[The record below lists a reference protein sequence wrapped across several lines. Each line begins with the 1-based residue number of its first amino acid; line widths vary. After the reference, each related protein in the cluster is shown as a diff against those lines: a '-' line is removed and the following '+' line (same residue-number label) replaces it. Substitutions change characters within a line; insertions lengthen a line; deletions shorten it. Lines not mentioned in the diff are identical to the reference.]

1 MNRYKKLYILAG
13 VLVVACLV
21 TFGVTRYEARKENIQ
36 NSGEVVLE
44 LPTDSV
50 TDLSWE
56 YDGQSLAFR
65 KEDGTWTYD
74 GDADF
79 PVDQDKIAELL
90 DPFSALAAAFIIQ
103 DPEDLGQYGLSD
115 PTCTIDISTEDQ
127 DYTILLGDYSTMDSQ
142 RYVSI
147 GDGNVYLVEE
157 DPLDLF
163 DAQLSEL
170 IQNDEIPDLDTVTQ
184 LSVSGPDDYTAV
196 YETGNTT
203 DTYRTDDVYFTQR
216 SGDKVPLD
224 TSRVEDYLYTMSS
237 LDLTNYVTYNA
248 TEEEIQNC
256 GLDDPE
262 ATVQVDYTTEDDDG
276 NDVAGSV
283 TLYISQDPDER
294 SAAQAE
300 ETDAQSTDASDADTQ
315 DEEEEEI
322 TAYVRV
328 GSSQILYQITG
339 EEYQAL
345 MACGYDDLR
354 HPEVLPADFADIGQ
368 LDISLDGAD
377 YTITAQGNSDKR
389 TYSYQDEE
397 LDIAD
402 LQTALESLTADSFT
416 SEKPTQ
422 KEEISLTVHLDLE
435 GDPTVTIDLYRYD
448 GSHCLAVVD
457 GDPVSLVPRS
467 AVVDLVEAVNAI
479 VLN

>member
-13 VLVVACLV
+13 VLVAACLV
-21 TFGVTRYEARKENIQ
+21 TFCVTRYEARKENIQ

-74 GDADF
+74 GDDAF

-90 DPFSALAAAFIIQ
+90 DPFASFGAAFIIQ
-103 DPEDLGQYGLSD
+103 DAEDLGQYGLSD
-115 PTCTIDISTEDQ
+115 PTCTIHISTEDT

-147 GDGNVYLVEE
+147 GDGNVYLVED

-170 IQNDEIPDLDTVTQ
+170 IQNDEIPDLDTITQ

-196 YETGNTT
+196 YEEGNTT
-203 DTYRTDDVYFTQR
+203 DTYRSDDVYFTQR

-224 TSRVEDYLYTMSS
+224 TDRVEDYLYTMSS

-262 ATVQVDYTTEDDDG
+262 ATVQVDYTTEDD
-276 NDVAGSV
+276 
-283 TLYISQDPDER
+283 
-294 SAAQAE
+294 
-300 ETDAQSTDASDADTQ
+300 SDAE

-339 EEYQAL
+339 EEYEAL

-354 HPEVLPADFADIGQ
+354 HPEVLPADFADISQ
-368 LDISLDGAD
+368 MDISLEGKD
-377 YTITAQGNSDKR
+377 YTITSAGDSDER
-389 TYSYQDEE
+389 TYSYQEEE

-416 SEKPTQ
+416 SEAPTQ
-422 KEEISLTVHLDLE
+422 KEEISMTVHLDLE

-448 GSHCLAVVD
+448 GSDCLAVVD
-457 GDPVSLVPRS
+457 GEPVCLVSRS
-467 AVVDLVEAVNAI
+467 AVVDLVEAVNSI

>member
-13 VLVVACLV
+13 ILVVACLV

-74 GDADF
+74 GDDAF

-90 DPFSALAAAFIIQ
+90 DPFASFGAAFIIQ
-103 DPEDLGQYGLSD
+103 DAEDLGQYGLSD
-115 PTCTIDISTEDQ
+115 PTCTIHISTEDT

-147 GDGNVYLVEE
+147 GDGNVYLVAD

-170 IQNDEIPDLDTVTQ
+170 IQNDEIPDLDTITQ

-196 YETGNTT
+196 YEEGNTT
-203 DTYRTDDVYFTQR
+203 DTYRSDDVYFTQR

-248 TEEEIQNC
+248 TEEEIQDC

-262 ATVQVDYTTEDDDG
+262 ATVQVD
-276 NDVAGSV
+276 
-283 TLYISQDPDER
+283 
-294 SAAQAE
+294 
-300 ETDAQSTDASDADTQ
+300 
-315 DEEEEEI
+315 
-322 TAYVRV
+322 
-328 GSSQILYQITG
+328 
-339 EEYQAL
+339 
-345 MACGYDDLR
+345 
-354 HPEVLPADFADIGQ
+354 
-368 LDISLDGAD
+368 
-377 YTITAQGNSDKR
+377 
-389 TYSYQDEE
+389 
-397 LDIAD
+397 
-402 LQTALESLTADSFT
+402 
-416 SEKPTQ
+416 
-422 KEEISLTVHLDLE
+422 
-435 GDPTVTIDLYRYD
+435 
-448 GSHCLAVVD
+448 
-457 GDPVSLVPRS
+457 
-467 AVVDLVEAVNAI
+467 
-479 VLN
+479 

>member
-1 MNRYKKLYILAG
+1 MKRFKRLYLLVG
-13 VLVVACLV
+13 VLALV
-21 TFGVTRYEARKENIQ
+21 CVLTFAVSRHESRKEAIRA
-36 NSGEVVLE
+36 SGEVVLE
-44 LPTDSV
+44 LSPDSV
-50 TDLSWE
+50 QTLSWDCE
-56 YDGQSLAFR
+56 DTGFSFHR
-65 KEDGTWTYD
+65 EDGAWTYD
-74 GDADF
+74 DDAAF
-79 PVDQDKIAELL
+79 PVDQDKIASLL
-90 DPFSALAAAFIIQ
+90 SYFEQMGAAFTIE
-103 DPEDLGQYGLSD
+103 DPEDLGMYGLDD
-115 PTCTIDISTEDQ
+115 PLCTIDLTLDDDQ
-127 DYTILLGDYSTMDSQ
+127 AYTITLGDFSTMDSQ

-147 GDGNVYLVEE
+147 GDGNVYLVED

-170 IQNDEIPDLDTVTQ
+170 IQNDEIPDLDTITQ

-196 YETGNTT
+196 YEEGNTT
-203 DTYRTDDVYFTQR
+203 DTYRSDDVYFTQR

-248 TEEEIQNC
+248 TEEEIQDC

-276 NDVAGSV
+276 NDVSGSV
-283 TLYISQDPDER
+283 TLYVSRDPDER
-294 SAAQAE
+294 AAAQT
-300 ETDAQSTDASDADTQ
+300 ETDSQSTDDSDAV
-315 DEEEEEI
+315 DEEEDEI

-339 EEYQAL
+339 EEYEAL

-354 HPEVLPADFADIGQ
+354 HPEVLPADFADISQ
-368 LDISLDGAD
+368 LDISLEGAD
-377 YTITAQGNSDKR
+377 YTITSEGDSDER
-389 TYSYQDEE
+389 TYSYQEEE

-402 LQTALESLTADSFT
+402 LQSALEALTADSFT
-416 SEKPTQ
+416 SEEPTQ
-422 KEEISLTVHLDLE
+422 KEEISLTLHLGLE
-435 GDPTVTIDLYRYD
+435 GEPTVTIDLYRYD
-448 GSHCLAVVD
+448 GTNCLAVVD
-457 GDPVSLVPRS
+457 GEPVCLVARS

>member
-1 MNRYKKLYILAG
+1 M
-13 VLVVACLV
+13 
-21 TFGVTRYEARKENIQ
+21 
-36 NSGEVVLE
+36 
-44 LPTDSV
+44 
-50 TDLSWE
+50 
-56 YDGQSLAFR
+56 
-65 KEDGTWTYD
+65 
-74 GDADF
+74 
-79 PVDQDKIAELL
+79 
-90 DPFSALAAAFIIQ
+90 
-103 DPEDLGQYGLSD
+103 
-115 PTCTIDISTEDQ
+115 
-127 DYTILLGDYSTMDSQ
+127 
-142 RYVSI
+142 
-147 GDGNVYLVEE
+147 YLVAD

-170 IQNDEIPDLDTVTQ
+170 IQNDEIPDLDTITQ

-196 YETGNTT
+196 YEEGNTT
-203 DTYRTDDVYFTQR
+203 DTYRSDDVYFTQR

-248 TEEEIQNC
+248 TEEEIQDC

-276 NDVAGSV
+276 NDVSGSV
-283 TLYISQDPDER
+283 TLYVSRDPDER
-294 SAAQAE
+294 AAAQT
-300 ETDAQSTDASDADTQ
+300 ETDSQSTDDSDAE

-339 EEYQAL
+339 EEYEAL

-354 HPEVLPADFADIGQ
+354 HPEVLPADFADISQ
-368 LDISLDGAD
+368 MDISLEGKD
-377 YTITAQGNSDKR
+377 YTITSAGDSDER
-389 TYSYQDEE
+389 TYSYQEEE

-416 SEKPTQ
+416 SEAPTQ

-448 GSHCLAVVD
+448 GTNCLAVVD
-457 GDPVSLVPRS
+457 GEPVCLVSRS
-467 AVVDLVEAVNAI
+467 AVVDLVEAVNSI

>member
-21 TFGVTRYEARKENIQ
+21 TFGVTRYEAHQENIQ

-50 TDLSWE
+50 TSLSWE
-56 YDGQSLAFR
+56 YDGQSLAFH
-65 KEDGTWTYD
+65 KGDDTWTYD
-74 GDADF
+74 GDDAF

-90 DPFSALAAAFIIQ
+90 DPFASFGAAFIIQ
-103 DPEDLGQYGLSD
+103 DAEDLGQYGLSD
-115 PTCTIDISTEDQ
+115 PTCTIQISTEDQ
-127 DYTILLGDYSTMDSQ
+127 DYTILLGDYSTMDAQ

-147 GDGNVYLVEE
+147 GDGNVYLVEN

-170 IQNDEIPDLDTVTQ
+170 IQNDEIPDLDSITQ
-184 LSVSGPDDYTAV
+184 LSVSAPDDYTAV
-196 YETGNTT
+196 YEEDNTA
-203 DTYRTDDVYFTQR
+203 DTYRADDVYFTQR
-216 SGDKVPLD
+216 DGETVPLD
-224 TSRVEDYLYTMSS
+224 TSRVEDYLYTLES
-237 LDLTNYVTYNA
+237 LDLTNYITYNA

-262 ATVQVDYTTEDDDG
+262 ATVQVNYTTEDDDG
-276 NDVAGSV
+276 NEVSGTVMIAVSR
-283 TLYISQDPDER
+283 DPDER
-294 SAAQAE
+294 AAAQTE
-300 ETDAQSTDASDADTQ
+300 EADAQSTDTSEE

-328 GSSQILYQITG
+328 GSSPILYQITG
-339 EEYQAL
+339 EEYEAL
-345 MACGYDDLR
+345 MACAYDDLR
-354 HPEVLPADFADIGQ
+354 HPEVLPADFADVSQI
-368 LDISLDGAD
+368 DISLEGTD
-377 YTITAQGNSDKR
+377 YTITSEGDSDER
-389 TYSYQDEE
+389 TYSYQEEE

-402 LQTALESLTADSFT
+402 LQSALESLTADSFT

-448 GSHCLAVVD
+448 GTNCLAVVD
-457 GDPVSLVPRS
+457 GEPVCLVARS

-479 VLN
+479 VLD

>member
-21 TFGVTRYEARKENIQ
+21 TFGVTRYEAHKENIQ

-50 TDLSWE
+50 TALSWD
-56 YDGQSLAFR
+56 YDGQELSFHR
-65 KEDGTWTYD
+65 EEDTWTYD
-74 GDADF
+74 GDEAF
-79 PVDQDKIAELL
+79 PVDQDKIQELL
-90 DPFSALAAAFIIQ
+90 DPFAAFGVSFIIQ
-103 DPEDLGQYGLSD
+103 DPEDLGQYGLND
-115 PTCTIDISTEDQ
+115 PTCTIEISAEDQ

-147 GDGNVYLVEE
+147 GDGNVYLVQN

-163 DAQLSEL
+163 DAQLSDL
-170 IQNDEIPDLDTVTQ
+170 IHNDEIPQLDTVSQ
-184 LSVSGPDDYTAV
+184 ISVSGPDDYTAV
-196 YETGNTT
+196 YEEGNTA
-203 DTYRTDDVYFTQR
+203 DTYRADDVYFTQQCGKR
-216 SGDKVPLD
+216 VPLD
-224 TSRVEDYLYTMSS
+224 TARVEAYLSTMES

-248 TEEEIQNC
+248 TEEDLQNC

-276 NDVAGSV
+276 NDVSGTV
-283 TLYISQDPDER
+283 TLYISRDPEER
-294 SAAQAE
+294 AAADA
-300 ETDAQSTDASDADTQ
+300 DAQSADASDSDDQ
-315 DEEEEEI
+315 EEEEI
-322 TAYVRV
+322 TAYVQV

-339 EEYQAL
+339 AEYEAL

-354 HPEVLPADFADIGQ
+354 HPEVLPADFADVSQ
-368 LDISLDGAD
+368 LDISLEGKD
-377 YTITAQGNSDKR
+377 YTITSEGDSDER
-389 TYSYQDEE
+389 TYSYQEEE
-397 LDIAD
+397 LDITD
-402 LQTALESLTADSFT
+402 LQSALESLTADSFT
-416 SEKPTQ
+416 GEEPTQ

-457 GDPVSLVPRS
+457 GEPVSLVPRS

>member
-13 VLVVACLV
+13 ILVVACLV

-74 GDADF
+74 GDDAF

-90 DPFSALAAAFIIQ
+90 DPFASFGAAFIIQ
-103 DPEDLGQYGLSD
+103 DAEDLGQYGLSD
-115 PTCTIDISTEDQ
+115 PTCTIHISTEDT

-147 GDGNVYLVEE
+147 GDGNVYLVAD

-170 IQNDEIPDLDTVTQ
+170 IQNDEIPDLDTITQ

-196 YETGNTT
+196 YEEGNTT
-203 DTYRTDDVYFTQR
+203 DTYRSDDVYFTQR
-216 SGDKVPLD
+216 SGD
-224 TSRVEDYLYTMSS
+224 
-237 LDLTNYVTYNA
+237 YVTYNA

-276 NDVAGSV
+276 NDVSGSV
-283 TLYISQDPDER
+283 TLYVSRDPDER
-294 SAAQAE
+294 AAAQT
-300 ETDAQSTDASDADTQ
+300 ETDSQSTDDSDAE

-339 EEYQAL
+339 EEYESL

-354 HPEVLPADFADIGQ
+354 HPEVLPADFADISQ
-368 LDISLDGAD
+368 MDISLEGKD
-377 YTITAQGNSDKR
+377 YTITSAGDSDER
-389 TYSYQDEE
+389 TYSYQEEE

-402 LQTALESLTADSFT
+402 LQTALEALTADSFT
-416 SEKPTQ
+416 SETPSQ

-435 GDPTVTIDLYRYD
+435 GAPTVTIDLYRYD
-448 GSHCLAVVD
+448 GTNCLAVVD
-457 GDPVSLVPRS
+457 GEPVCLVSRS

>member
-1 MNRYKKLYILAG
+1 M
-13 VLVVACLV
+13 
-21 TFGVTRYEARKENIQ
+21 
-36 NSGEVVLE
+36 
-44 LPTDSV
+44 
-50 TDLSWE
+50 
-56 YDGQSLAFR
+56 
-65 KEDGTWTYD
+65 
-74 GDADF
+74 
-79 PVDQDKIAELL
+79 DQDKIAELL
-90 DPFSALAAAFIIQ
+90 DPFASFGAAFIIQ
-103 DPEDLGQYGLSD
+103 DAEDLGQYGLSD
-115 PTCTIDISTEDQ
+115 PTCTIHISTEDT

-147 GDGNVYLVEE
+147 GDGNVYLVAD

-170 IQNDEIPDLDTVTQ
+170 IQNDEIPDLDTITQ

-196 YETGNTT
+196 YEEGNTT
-203 DTYRTDDVYFTQR
+203 DTYRSDDVYFTQR

-224 TSRVEDYLYTMSS
+224 TSRVEDYLDTMSS

-276 NDVAGSV
+276 NDVSGSV
-283 TLYISQDPDER
+283 TLYVSRDPDER
-294 SAAQAE
+294 AAAQT
-300 ETDAQSTDASDADTQ
+300 ETDSQSTDDSDAK

-339 EEYQAL
+339 EEYESL

-354 HPEVLPADFADIGQ
+354 HPEVLPADFAD
-368 LDISLDGAD
+368 
-377 YTITAQGNSDKR
+377 
-389 TYSYQDEE
+389 
-397 LDIAD
+397 

-416 SEKPTQ
+416 SEAPTQ
-422 KEEISLTVHLDLE
+422 KEEISMTVHLDLE

-448 GSHCLAVVD
+448 GSDCLAVVD
-457 GDPVSLVPRS
+457 GEPVCLVSRS
-467 AVVDLVEAVNAI
+467 AVVDLVEAVNSI

>member
-13 VLVVACLV
+13 VLAVACLV

-74 GDADF
+74 GDDAF

-90 DPFSALAAAFIIQ
+90 DPFASFGAAFIIQ
-103 DPEDLGQYGLSD
+103 DAEDLGQYGLSD
-115 PTCTIDISTEDQ
+115 PTCTIHISTEDT

-147 GDGNVYLVEE
+147 GDGNVYLVAD

-170 IQNDEIPDLDTVTQ
+170 IQNDEIPDLDTITQ

-196 YETGNTT
+196 YEEGNTT
-203 DTYRTDDVYFTQR
+203 DTYRSDDVYFTQR

-248 TEEEIQNC
+248 TEEEIQDC

-276 NDVAGSV
+276 NDVSGSV
-283 TLYISQDPDER
+283 TLYVSRDPDER
-294 SAAQAE
+294 AAAQT
-300 ETDAQSTDASDADTQ
+300 ETDSQSTDDSNAV
-315 DEEEEEI
+315 DEEEDEI

-339 EEYQAL
+339 EEYEAL

-354 HPEVLPADFADIGQ
+354 HPEVLPADFADISQ
-368 LDISLDGAD
+368 LDISLEGAD
-377 YTITAQGNSDKR
+377 YTITSEGDSDER
-389 TYSYQDEE
+389 TYSYQEEE

-402 LQTALESLTADSFT
+402 LQSALEALTADSFT
-416 SEKPTQ
+416 SEAPTQ

-435 GDPTVTIDLYRYD
+435 GEPTVTIDLYRYD
-448 GSHCLAVVD
+448 GTNCLAVVD
-457 GDPVSLVPRS
+457 GEPVCLVARS

>member
-1 MNRYKKLYILAG
+1 MNRYKKLYILVG
-13 VLVVACLV
+13 VLVVACAV
-21 TFGVTRYEARKENIQ
+21 TFGVTRYQAHKENIQ
-36 NSGEVVLE
+36 NSDAVVLE

-50 TDLSWE
+50 TALSWD
-56 YDGQSLAFR
+56 YDGQTLSFH
-65 KEDGTWTYD
+65 KEEDTWTYD
-74 GDADF
+74 GDDAF
-79 PVDQDKIAELL
+79 PVDQDKMADLL
-90 DPFSALAAAFIIQ
+90 DPFASFGVSFIIE
-103 DPEDLGQYGLSD
+103 DPEDLGQYGLNN

-147 GDGNVYLVEE
+147 GDGNVYLVPN
-157 DPLDLF
+157 DPLNLF
-163 DAQLSEL
+163 DAQLSDL
-170 IQNDEIPDLDTVTQ
+170 IHNDEIPQLDTITQ

-196 YETGNTT
+196 YEEGNTA
-203 DTYRTDDVYFTQR
+203 DTYRTDDVYFTQQGGR
-216 SGDKVPLD
+216 KVPLD
-224 TSRVEDYLYTMSS
+224 TDRVEAYLSAMES

-248 TEEEIQNC
+248 TEEEVQNC

-276 NDVAGSV
+276 NKTAGTV
-283 TLYISQDPDER
+283 TLYISRDPEER
-294 SAAQAE
+294 AAAQAE
-300 ETDAQSTDASDADTQ
+300 SDAQSADASQEDAQ
-315 DEEEEEI
+315 EEEEEI

-328 GSSQILYQITG
+328 GASPILYQITG

-354 HPEVLPADFADIGQ
+354 HPEVLPADFADISQ
-368 LDISLDGAD
+368 LDISLEGSD
-377 YTITAQGNSDKR
+377 YTITSQGDGDDR
-389 TYSYQDEE
+389 TFSYQDQE
-397 LDIAD
+397 LDMAD
-402 LQTALESLTADSFT
+402 LQSALESLTADSFT

-457 GDPVSLVPRS
+457 GEPVSLVARS

>member
-1 MNRYKKLYILAG
+1 MNRYKKLYILVG
-13 VLVVACLV
+13 VLVVACLA
-21 TFGVTRYEARKENIQ
+21 TFIVTRYESHKENIQ

-50 TDLSWE
+50 TALSWE
-56 YDGQSLAFR
+56 YDGQSLSFH

-79 PVDQDKIAELL
+79 PVDQDKIVQLL
-90 DPFSALAAAFIIQ
+90 DPFASFGAAFTIQ
-103 DPEDLGQYGLSD
+103 DPEDLGQYGLNT
-115 PTCTIDISTEDQ
+115 PTCTIDLSTEDK

-147 GDGNVYLVEE
+147 GDGNVYLVQN

-170 IQNDEIPDLDTVTQ
+170 IHNDEIPQLDTITQ

-196 YETGNTT
+196 YEAGNTT
-203 DTYRTDDVYFTQR
+203 DTYRADDVYFTQR
-216 SGDKVPLD
+216 SGRKVPLD
-224 TSRVEDYLYTMSS
+224 TSRVEDYLDAMEA

-276 NDVAGSV
+276 NEIAGTV
-283 TLYISQDPDER
+283 TLYISRDPQER
-294 SAAQAE
+294 AAAQTKA
-300 ETDAQSTDASDADTQ
+300 DSQSADTSDADAQ
-315 DEEEEEI
+315 DEEEEI

-339 EEYQAL
+339 EEYEAL

-354 HPEVLPADFADIGQ
+354 HPEVLPADFADISQ
-368 LDISLDGAD
+368 MDISLEGTD
-377 YTITAQGNSDKR
+377 YTITSAGNSDKR

-397 LDIAD
+397 LDISG

-435 GDPTVTIDLYRYD
+435 GEPTVTIGLYRYD
-448 GSHCLAVVD
+448 GSSCLAVVD
-457 GDPVSLVPRS
+457 GDPVCLVSRS

>member
-1 MNRYKKLYILAG
+1 MNRYKKLYILVG

-21 TFGVTRYEARKENIQ
+21 TFGVTRYESHKEKIQ
-36 NSGEVVLE
+36 TSDEVVME
-44 LPTDSV
+44 LSTDSV
-50 TDLSWE
+50 TALSWE
-56 YDGQSLAFR
+56 YDGQALSFH
-65 KEDGTWTYD
+65 KEDDTWTYD
-74 GDADF
+74 DDDAF
-79 PVDQDKIAELL
+79 PVDQDKIQERL
-90 DPFSALAAAFIIQ
+90 DLFASFGVAFIIE

-115 PTCTIDISTEDQ
+115 PTCTINISAEDQ

-147 GDGNVYLVEE
+147 GDGNVYLVQN

-163 DAQLSEL
+163 DAQLSDL
-170 IQNDEIPDLDTVTQ
+170 IHNDEIPQLDTITQ

-196 YETGNTT
+196 YEEGNTT
-203 DTYRTDDVYFTQR
+203 DTYREDDVYFTQR
-216 SGDKVPLD
+216 NGDKVPLD
-224 TSRVEDYLYTMSS
+224 TDRVEDYLDTMSS

-276 NDVAGSV
+276 NEVSGSV
-283 TLYISQDPDER
+283 TLYISRDPDER
-294 SAAQAE
+294 AAAQTE
-300 ETDAQSTDASDADTQ
+300 EADTQSADTSDADEE
-315 DEEEEEI
+315 EEEEEI

-339 EEYQAL
+339 EEYEAL

-354 HPEVLPADFADIGQ
+354 HPEVLPADFADISQ
-368 LDISLDGAD
+368 IDISLEGKD
-377 YTITAQGNSDKR
+377 YTITSEGDSDER
-389 TYSYQDEE
+389 TYSYQEEE

-402 LQTALESLTADSFT
+402 LQSALEALTADSFT
-416 SEKPTQ
+416 SEEPTQ
-422 KEEISLTVHLDLE
+422 KEEISLTLHLDLE
-435 GDPTVTIDLYRYD
+435 DEPTVTIDLYRYD
-448 GSHCLAVVD
+448 GSNCLAVVD
-457 GDPVSLVPRS
+457 GDPVSLVARS
-467 AVVDLVEAVNAI
+467 SVVDLVEAVNAI